1 MRTINVGDVISQGAR
16 SGTVCSADDLLQV
29 KLGNPRIPCLQS
41 RGPHPEHL
49 FAGAYAACF
58 HGAVLQAAERLK
70 LYPGDSRIRV
80 RVHLL
85 EDSLEAWH
93 LRVEIEG
100 ILPDLSPADTLRV
113 LQEAHQTCPYSRAL
127 RGEATVDLVA
137 S

>member
-1 MRTINVGDVISQGAR
+1 MKIINIGEVVSEGAR
-16 SGTVCSADDLLQV
+16 SGTLHSSDDLWDV
-29 KLGNPRIPCLQS
+29 KLGNPQIPCLQR

-58 HGAVLQAAERLK
+58 HSAVLQAAERLK
-70 LYPGDSRIRV
+70 LNPSDSKVRV

-93 LRVEIEG
+93 LRVEVEG
-100 ILPDLSPADTLRV
+100 ILPDLTSAETLRL
-113 LQEAHQTCPYSRAL
+113 LQEAHRTCPYSRAL

-137 S
+137 A